1 MSGGAS
7 PSQAGASSPS
17 VLDSSAGM
25 SPSQQGLPLG
35 CPNSVLRIII
45 ENMIYPITL
54 DVLHQIFS
62 KYGSVLRIVTFS
74 KNRQFHA
81 LIQYPDTLTATT
93 AKAALDGQ
101 NIYNGCCT
109 LRIDFSKLSNLTVKF
124 NNEKT
129 RDYTR
134 PDLPSGSEGEL
145 GGGGGA
151 GGANVPDLSAA
162 LAGIPPALLQTPALA
177 NLRAAIVALAN
188 SNSGAPGAA
197 TPGAVV
203 LVSNLNEKMTTPH
216 ALFVLF
222 GVYGDVVRVKILYN
236 KRDSALIQFK
246 EPQQIHTAIANLNGV
261 TLYGKKIHVTLS
273 KHSTVQM
280 PQAGSNEDALTE
292 DYANSPLHRFKVK
305 KPGSKNYQNI
315 FPPSSTL
322 HLSNIPE
329 VVDEDYI
336 KTLFASTG
344 GTVVNFRFFHN
355 DRRMA
360 LIQMGSTE
368 EATAALIAMHNYK
381 ISETNHLRVS
391 FSKNPIS

>member
-1 MSGGAS
+1 MLLLLNRPMLLSNVSASMDSFRHWVTLSDVFNIFQPGSMLTPLTGGAS

-25 SPSQQGLPLG
+25 SPSQQNVPSG

-134 PDLPSGSEGEL
+134 PDLPSGGEGEVS
-145 GGGGGA
+145 GSS
-151 GGANVPDLSAA
+151 NVPDLSAA

-188 SNSGAPGAA
+188 SNSGATGTTAQ
-197 TPGAVV
+197 GAVV
-203 LVSNLNEKMTTPH
+203 LVSNLNEKVCM
-216 ALFVLF
+216 
-222 GVYGDVVRVKILYN
+222 
-236 KRDSALIQFK
+236 
-246 EPQQIHTAIANLNGV
+246 EM
-261 TLYGKKIHVTLS
+261 LS
-273 KHSTVQM
+273 V
-280 PQAGSNEDALTE
+280 
-292 DYANSPLHRFKVK
+292 
-305 KPGSKNYQNI
+305 
-315 FPPSSTL
+315 
-322 HLSNIPE
+322 
-329 VVDEDYI
+329 
-336 KTLFASTG
+336 
-344 GTVVNFRFFHN
+344 
-355 DRRMA
+355 
-360 LIQMGSTE
+360 
-368 EATAALIAMHNYK
+368 
-381 ISETNHLRVS
+381 
-391 FSKNPIS
+391 

>member
-1 MSGGAS
+1 
-7 PSQAGASSPS
+7 
-17 VLDSSAGM
+17 M

-203 LVSNLNEKMTTPH
+203 LVSNLNEKVCMEM
-216 ALFVLF
+216 LFV
-222 GVYGDVVRVKILYN
+222 
-236 KRDSALIQFK
+236 
-246 EPQQIHTAIANLNGV
+246 
-261 TLYGKKIHVTLS
+261 
-273 KHSTVQM
+273 
-280 PQAGSNEDALTE
+280 
-292 DYANSPLHRFKVK
+292 
-305 KPGSKNYQNI
+305 
-315 FPPSSTL
+315 
-322 HLSNIPE
+322 
-329 VVDEDYI
+329 
-336 KTLFASTG
+336 
-344 GTVVNFRFFHN
+344 
-355 DRRMA
+355 
-360 LIQMGSTE
+360 
-368 EATAALIAMHNYK
+368 
-381 ISETNHLRVS
+381 
-391 FSKNPIS
+391 

>member
-1 MSGGAS
+1 
-7 PSQAGASSPS
+7 
-17 VLDSSAGM
+17 M
-25 SPSQQGLPLG
+25 SPSQQNVPPG

-134 PDLPSGSEGEL
+134 PDLPSGGEGEVS
-145 GGGGGA
+145 GSS
-151 GGANVPDLSAA
+151 NVPDLSAA

-188 SNSGAPGAA
+188 SNSGATGTTAQ
-197 TPGAVV
+197 GAVV
-203 LVSNLNEKMTTPH
+203 LVSNLNEK
-216 ALFVLF
+216 V
-222 GVYGDVVRVKILYN
+222 
-236 KRDSALIQFK
+236 
-246 EPQQIHTAIANLNGV
+246 
-261 TLYGKKIHVTLS
+261 
-273 KHSTVQM
+273 
-280 PQAGSNEDALTE
+280 
-292 DYANSPLHRFKVK
+292 
-305 KPGSKNYQNI
+305 
-315 FPPSSTL
+315 
-322 HLSNIPE
+322 
-329 VVDEDYI
+329 
-336 KTLFASTG
+336 
-344 GTVVNFRFFHN
+344 
-355 DRRMA
+355 
-360 LIQMGSTE
+360 
-368 EATAALIAMHNYK
+368 
-381 ISETNHLRVS
+381 
-391 FSKNPIS
+391 